1 MPSKRIRRKKRISQK
16 LNITS
21 MMDMFTIILV
31 FLLKS
36 YSAEGQLVTP
46 AAGLEIPKSITEI
59 AAKRP
64 PVEIKVSQEEIAV
77 GDQVVAV
84 VKDEINKKEM
94 VIQNLVDILKKEK
107 ESAIKTAE
115 AEGKEFKGELM
126 IQGDKNMSYKLLTK
140 VMYSCGQAG
149 YAKQNFVV
157 YKTE

>member
-1 MPSKRIRRKKRISQK
+1 MPSKRMRRKKRPSQK

-46 AAGLEIPKSITEI
+46 AAGLEIPVSKTDIS
-59 AAKRP
+59 AKRP
-64 PVEIKVSQEEIAV
+64 PVEIKVSQDEIAV
-77 GDQVVAV
+77 GDKVVAQ
-84 VKDEINKKEM
+84 VKEEINRKEM
-94 VIQNLVDILKKEK
+94 VIQPLVEILKKEK
-107 ESAIKTAE
+107 EAAMKTAE
-115 AEGKEFKGELM
+115 DFKGELM